1 MRDKNIPQALDALR
15 HYRAMTNELADSRLF
30 ESELCPR
37 HRLVV
42 YSDQCGMQLASRW
55 GGSIGGWLT
64 CIVFELCE

>member
-1 MRDKNIPQALDALR
+1 
-15 HYRAMTNELADSRLF
+15 MTNELADSRLF

-55 GGSIGGWLT
+55 GGDIGGWLT